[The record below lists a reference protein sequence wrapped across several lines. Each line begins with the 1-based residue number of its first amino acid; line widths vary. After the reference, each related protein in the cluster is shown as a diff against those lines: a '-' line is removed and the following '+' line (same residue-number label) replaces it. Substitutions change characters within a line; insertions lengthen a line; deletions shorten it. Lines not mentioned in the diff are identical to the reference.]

1 MSATVLPEAAPQP
14 TYEAE
19 GALGLPPLWVPPP
32 EVDPVSRRD
41 LADLITSLSR
51 FLGMRTAGWVMLGGG
66 VLLLVAGWLL
76 RWQEL
81 RVAGILAILL
91 VLVAAFV
98 LYYLFTRPEAAA
110 EAVRS
115 FFGAFVS
122 IGRFF
127 TTLAG

>member
-1 MSATVLPEAAPQP
+1 MIN
-14 TYEAE
+14 
-19 GALGLPPLWVPPP
+19 W
-32 EVDPVSRRD
+32 
-41 LADLITSLSR
+41 IKK
-51 FLGMRTAGWVMLGGG
+51 
-66 VLLLVAGWLL
+66 
-76 RWQEL
+76 
-81 RVAGILAILL
+81 ILQ

-115 FFGAFVS
+115 FFGAFES